1 MVCVYRHLTH
11 RAKDTDTSEED
22 GSRKQLPRSS
32 TIHVDVTQ
40 AQQVTVEI
48 VDGNFV
54 FVNNKNTIATAD
66 NTDAITSASTV
77 L

>member
-1 MVCVYRHLTH
+1 MLCIYRHLTY
-11 RAKDTDTSEED
+11 RAKDTDTSEENV
-22 GSRKQLPRSS
+22 SCKQLPRPS

-40 AQQVTVEI
+40 AQQITVEY